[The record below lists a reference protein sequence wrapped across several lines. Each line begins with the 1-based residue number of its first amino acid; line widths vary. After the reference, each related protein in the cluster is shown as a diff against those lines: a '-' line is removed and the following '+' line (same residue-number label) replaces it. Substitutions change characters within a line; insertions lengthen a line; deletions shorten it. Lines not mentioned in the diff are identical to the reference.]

1 MNLEI
6 LNIDEFNLF
15 LESNPLNNFLQ
26 SPLMDEVTK
35 LKNQEIYY
43 VGIKKDEKIICACR
57 LIAIPSRFG
66 KKYFYSPRGFI
77 MDFNDTKLLN
87 IFTNEIKKFIK
98 SKGGFELII
107 DPNILYKE
115 RDINGDLING
125 GFDNSSIVDNLNK
138 LGYKHLGFTKGTDIS
153 RQVRWIFSINIKNKS
168 EDEVFANF
176 KPNTRNL
183 ISKASK
189 SGIKIE
195 ELEYEDLSKFK
206 EITENTADRIGF
218 SDKSLEYYQTMYK
231 NFVPNK
237 KAKFILA
244 SINLKEYLNS
254 LNDQKESI
262 KNELEIMKSSEITSK
277 SAKSKYNNLNND
289 LNNLLNKIDKINELI
304 KTDGEIINLS
314 SAMFITYGKEV
325 IYAFSGNIDKYM
337 SFNAQYLIQWE
348 MIKYAIKNKFEKY
361 NFYGIS
367 GIFDKN
373 DPNYGVYEFKRG
385 FNGQVEEYI
394 GEFTL
399 PISFYY
405 YINKLIKR
413 IKK

>member
-1 MNLEI
+1 MKFQI
-6 LNIDEFNLF
+6 LNINEFNDF
-15 LESNPLNNFLQ
+15 LNNSELNNFLQ

-35 LKNQEIYY
+35 LKNQEVYY
-43 VGIKKDEKIICACR
+43 VGMKKDKSILCACR
-57 LIAIPSRFG
+57 LIAIPSRLG
-66 KKYFYSPRGFI
+66 KKCFYSPRGFI
-77 MDFNDTKLLN
+77 IDFNDLELLKL
-87 IFTNEIKKFIK
+87 FTNELKKFIK
-98 SKGGFELII
+98 SKNGFELII

-115 RDINGDLING
+115 RDINGNLVQN
-125 GFDNSSIVDNLNK
+125 GFDNSYVINNLKK
-138 LGYKHLGFTKGTDIS
+138 LGYNHLGFTKGTDIS
-153 RQVRWIFSINIKNKS
+153 KQVRWVFSINIKGKTEEELFS
-168 EDEVFANF
+168 SF

-183 ISKASK
+183 ISRASK
-189 SGIKIE
+189 SGIHIE
-195 ELEYEDLSKFK
+195 ELNYENLYKFK
-206 EITENTADRIGF
+206 KITEDTADRIGF
-218 SDKSLEYYQTMYK
+218 SDKSLEYYQAMYK

-244 SINLKEYLNS
+244 SINLKDYLDS
-254 LNDQKESI
+254 LISQKSELNNNL
-262 KNELEIMKSSEITSK
+262 KELESNEISSK
-277 SAKSKYNNLNND
+277 SAKSKYNNLVSEI
-289 LNNLLNKIDKINELI
+289 NNLSNKIDKITDLI
-304 KTDGEIINLS
+304 KADGKIIDLS

-348 MIKYAIKNKFEKY
+348 MIKYALNNGFEKY

-373 DPNYGVYEFKRG
+373 DSNYGVYEFKRG

-405 YINKLIKR
+405 KINKFIKA